1 MIRVFIVDDHKIVRE
16 GLKQILSETPDIS
29 LVGEAS
35 NGPDFLEQMETVRFD
50 ILVLDLTMPGRGGLD
65 VLATVKRLRPE
76 LPVLVLSMHPE
87 DQYAIRVIRAG
98 ASGYL
103 NKEAA
108 ATDLVGAIRTVAEG
122 KKFVTAS
129 VAEKLA
135 TYVSS
140 RDTMA
145 PHEQLSDREFQ
156 VLTLIASGKTVT
168 EIANDLSLSVKT
180 VSTYR
185 SRILEKMQLKS
196 NAELTHY
203 VISNKLDG

>member
-16 GLKQILSETPDIS
+16 GLKLILSETPDLS

-35 NGPDFLEQMETVRFD
+35 NGPEFLEQYMSIRFD
-50 ILVLDLTMPGRGGLD
+50 VLVLDLTMPGRGGLD
-65 VLATVKRLRPE
+65 VLATVKSQRPD

-98 ASGYL
+98 ASGFL

-108 ATDLVGAIRTVAEG
+108 STELVGAIRTVAEG

-135 TYVSS
+135 AYIGS
-140 RDTMA
+140 RDTMT

-156 VLTLIASGKTVT
+156 VLLMIASGKTVT
-168 EIANDLSLSVKT
+168 EIGNDLSLSVKT

-185 SRILEKMQLKS
+185 TRILEKMQLKT

-203 VISNKLDG
+203 VISNNLGN